1 MHVDNNWNDILTLGE
16 GPIQGLNHTLTGE
29 AKYLID
35 FAQSGKRFVLS
46 LHDNGSSSFLFVNT
60 TNVYPFKA
68 KDPEKKRICT
78 VLR

>member
-1 MHVDNNWNDILTLGE
+1 MHVDNKWNDILTLGE

-29 AKYLID
+29 AKYLND
-35 FAQSGKRFVLS
+35 FGQSGKRFVLR
-46 LHDNGSSSFLFVNT
+46 LHNNGSNSFLFVNT
-60 TNVYPFKA
+60 MNVYPFKA